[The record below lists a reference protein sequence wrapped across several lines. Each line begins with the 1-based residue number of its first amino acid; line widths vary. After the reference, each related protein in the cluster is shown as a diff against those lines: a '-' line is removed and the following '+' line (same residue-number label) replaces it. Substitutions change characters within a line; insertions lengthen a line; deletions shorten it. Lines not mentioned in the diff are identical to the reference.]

1 MDGENEMVGTPEENT
16 GAQPPFGGQSPE
28 KAAGAATCP
37 ACGAGV
43 AEGARFCGNCG
54 KPLARFCANCGKP
67 LPPGAKFCAECGTP
81 AGSVAPQGGGQ
92 SSWGQASAPGVEM
105 SPGNIRVMTG
115 DTGETG
121 ERDEVPK
128 IEGSNAAA
136 RIRDFIQK
144 VYNNTSCVVTGEN
157 LTSEFL
163 DAGGLELQQGETP
176 LLALKTWMNVTD
188 KIGSFAKSKFGGLSG
203 VTSFLQKSKMGTMM
217 ITDRRMVWV
226 RLRSDTF
233 GAGLALVGTINGE
246 IALEAIQ
253 SANIG
258 DHDHCIGTAYM
269 GHQLVVNGQVV
280 GLLRMGAGVVF
291 DEETIDY
298 LNKLFETCFG
308 KGNGGAK

>member
-1 MDGENEMVGTPEENT
+1 MNEENEMAGTSSGNT
-16 GAQPPFGGQSPE
+16 GSQSPAEGQSPE
-28 KAAGAATCP
+28 KAAGGAVCP
-37 ACGAGV
+37 ACGATV
-43 AEGARFCGNCG
+43 AGSAKFCGNCG
-54 KPLARFCANCGKP
+54 KPLARFCANCGNP

-81 AGSVAPQGGGQ
+81 AGNVAPQGGGQ
-92 SSWGQASAPGVEM
+92 ASGSRVSVPGVEM
-105 SPGNIRVMTG
+105 SPGTIRFVSSNSVG
-115 DTGETG
+115 AGEA
-121 ERDEVPK
+121 EEVPG
-128 IEGSNAAA
+128 IGGSNAAA

-163 DAGGLELQQGETP
+163 DAGGLELQPGETP

-188 KIGSFAKSKFGGLSG
+188 KIGSFAKSKFGGLGG

-226 RLRSDTF
+226 RLRADTF
-233 GAGLALVGTINGE
+233 GAGLALTGTINGE

-258 DHDHCIGTAYM
+258 DHDHCFGTAYM
-269 GHQLVVNGQVV
+269 GHQLVVNGKVV

-298 LNKLFETCFG
+298 LSKLFETCFG